1 MAHPDIALLN
11 AVYPEVPAVILPVD
25 GGGTAQFDDT
35 TITANAATAATI
47 AKDKLAYVNSSL
59 ITGTWEPFK
68 LLGTNSFTISTT
80 DTTATPCGDI
90 SCDASDTFTSNAIIW
105 VHCRGRSGKR
115 NGYFF
120 GSDTFFV
127 NAYAANGSTTTFASP
142 TVAYIRVN
150 ANGTYTTSTGSY
162 GVYGYSI
169 GAGGTV
175 HMRRRYNDTTTL
187 TINDTFDVSVY
198 RINLPTGVTLFS

>member
-47 AKDKLAYVNSSL
+47 AKNKLAYVNSSL

-68 LLGTNSFTISTT
+68 LIGSDTFTISTT
-80 DTTATPCGDI
+80 NTTATACGSI
-90 SCDASDTFTSNAIIW
+90 ACTASDSFTSTAIIW
-105 VHCRGRSGKR
+105 VHCRGQSGKR

-127 NAYAANGSTTTFASP
+127 NSQSANGSTTSFTSP
-142 TVAYIRVN
+142 AVEYIRVN
-150 ANGTYTTSTGSY
+150 SDGTFTTSTGSY

-175 HMRRRYNDTTTL
+175 NMRSRYNSSNTL
-187 TINDTFDVSVY
+187 TINDKFNVSIY
-198 RINLPTGVTLFS
+198 RINLPTGVTLF